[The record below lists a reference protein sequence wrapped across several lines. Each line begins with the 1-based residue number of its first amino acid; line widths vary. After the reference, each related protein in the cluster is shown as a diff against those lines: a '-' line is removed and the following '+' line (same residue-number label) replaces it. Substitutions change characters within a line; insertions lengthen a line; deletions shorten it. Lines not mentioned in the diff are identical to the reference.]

1 MEFGIGFGQ
10 EISAAEVPEYIRMAE
25 EAGFEHATFVDM
37 GSPSREV
44 HVMMTSAA
52 LNSERINIGHGVTD
66 PITYHPQVLANAV
79 GTLRELTDGRAF
91 VGLGTG
97 GRLRKA
103 TDLPG
108 ARIDQMR
115 EAMRFIRAYTAGE
128 DATLGKGTWHSE
140 WMRRSPYAGEPVP
153 IRLAVSGPR
162 MCRLGGELADAVFS
176 IGINPMLQGW
186 RKEMVQRGAEAA
198 GRDPSKIDFWVRT
211 QIYIAES
218 KEAAYT
224 ELAPYAAGCAEEIAL
239 SLRRTKSP
247 EMIELANRI
256 EREHPGLL
264 DEFQQI
270 TDCHDHYSVERV
282 GAAQAQPVTQ
292 RCIDFFLA
300 SGTVEDVREQLE
312 PLRELG
318 IKGVSN
324 VTFALYDMKGHDQEG
339 GDRFDGSLRLM
350 ESASVSPELRLCQ

>member
-1 MEFGIGFGQ
+1 
-10 EISAAEVPEYIRMAE
+10 
-25 EAGFEHATFVDM
+25 
-37 GSPSREV
+37 
-44 HVMMTSAA
+44 MMTSAA
-52 LNSERINIGHGVTD
+52 LNSERINIGHGITD
-66 PITYHPQVLANAV
+66 PIMYHPQVLANAV

-97 GRLRKA
+97 QGEY
-103 TDLPG
+103 G
-108 ARIDQMR
+108 AKPTFHPARVDRVR
-115 EAMRFIRAYTAGE
+115 EAMQFIRAYTAGE

-140 WMRRSPYAGEPVP
+140 WMRQSPYAGEPVP

-176 IGINPMLQGW
+176 IGINPMVQGW
-186 RKEMVQRGAEAA
+186 RKEMVERGAEAA

-218 KEAAYT
+218 KEAAFT
-224 ELAPYAAGCAEEIAL
+224 ELAPYAAACAQEFDTL
-239 SLRRTKSP
+239 LGRKSP
-247 EMIELANRI
+247 ESIDLANRI
-256 EREHPGLL
+256 EREHPGLI
-264 DEFQQI
+264 DEFKQI
-270 TDCHDHYSVERV
+270 IDLWDPDWNERI
-282 GAAQAQPVTQ
+282 GGRQSQLVTQ
-292 RCIDFFLA
+292 RCVDFFLA